1 MAAQVALGGA
11 SHLYSCSI
19 ACVSSSVSS
28 NPSKLQPR
36 AFGSSRNVR
45 LDNASASSSHAVRAK
60 KKMGWFD
67 DPFDYGPDDEED
79 TMGELMS
86 QGAQGAEDPIPE
98 RDEENEFGYL
108 DFPAGF
114 MPEVSALGT
123 LIRNDIRRC
132 LCFISGG
139 VYDNLLF
146 FPVIQLL
153 KNRYPGV
160 KIDVMATPRG
170 KQTYEMNKNVQKAW
184 AQPVDEQFIRPVDFA
199 ETVGKIKGDYYDMV
213 VSTKLA
219 GMGHSMFLWLSTV
232 RNKVSYIY
240 PDVNSAGAAKFL
252 DIAVKAPQLELAE
265 SGFNMY
271 AEMIEELSQM
281 GTNQPRTELPPL
293 EIAVSKRLKAYVEEK
308 YKEAGVT
315 DGDFLVFHGIEC
327 DSSASMTSKGDKDC
341 LLPLSMWAEIAKS
354 TSEKV
359 VFVIPNEKE
368 RQKVKEACGEDSHI
382 VFITTPGQLGA
393 LISAS
398 SGVVT
403 TNTAALQMAI
413 ALKKPTVALFSSQ
426 EKAKLFMP
434 GYAKDCAV
442 VTSKTNKL
450 SGLDLKATTMAL
462 STIAKEALVAA

>member
-1 MAAQVALGGA
+1 MSVGVLWRVLGLGGSAMAAQVALGGA
-11 SHLYSCSI
+11 THLYSCSI

-170 KQTYEMNKNVQKAW
+170 KQVSS
-184 AQPVDEQFIRPVDFA
+184 VDSFNNCPA
-199 ETVGKIKGDYYDMV
+199 MTLK
-213 VSTKLA
+213 
-219 GMGHSMFLWLSTV
+219 
-232 RNKVSYIY
+232 
-240 PDVNSAGAAKFL
+240 
-252 DIAVKAPQLELAE
+252 E
-265 SGFNMY
+265 SHGREYGYGF
-271 AEMIEELSQM
+271 
-281 GTNQPRTELPPL
+281 
-293 EIAVSKRLKAYVEEK
+293 VE
-308 YKEAGVT
+308 
-315 DGDFLVFHGIEC
+315 
-327 DSSASMTSKGDKDC
+327 
-341 LLPLSMWAEIAKS
+341 
-354 TSEKV
+354 
-359 VFVIPNEKE
+359 
-368 RQKVKEACGEDSHI
+368 
-382 VFITTPGQLGA
+382 
-393 LISAS
+393 S
-398 SGVVT
+398 SGIDRYAMESIVSSYFQT
-403 TNTAALQMAI
+403 MKLIMLHFILQ
-413 ALKKPTVALFSSQ
+413 T
-426 EKAKLFMP
+426 
-434 GYAKDCAV
+434 
-442 VTSKTNKL
+442 
-450 SGLDLKATTMAL
+450 
-462 STIAKEALVAA
+462 